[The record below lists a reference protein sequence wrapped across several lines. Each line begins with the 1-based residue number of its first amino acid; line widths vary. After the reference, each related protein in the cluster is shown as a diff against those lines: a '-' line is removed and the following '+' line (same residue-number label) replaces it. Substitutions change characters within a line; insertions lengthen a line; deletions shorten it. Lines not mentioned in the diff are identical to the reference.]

1 MDLRCPHCGQ
11 ASTDAEFCSECG
23 AAMVPRPPVAVPAP
37 PAPDP
42 VQTVAG
48 EACPVCGELRPGP
61 LARFCD
67 TCRYDFVTHQP
78 FGAAPAPAAGLA
90 APPTAQPAS
99 DPAHGASVP
108 PPSIAP
114 PPASPSLASD
124 RGAPHGPAAPP
135 STLPAPAPPAHPRRW
150 ELLAQVDT
158 SLRKLDDP
166 EPSDR
171 SERLFPLDLQDHLI
185 GRRSDSADIHP
196 EVVVPDPGIS
206 RRHARILRQPDGGL
220 ALVDLGS
227 MNGTRLNGAPVAPNV
242 ITPLAEGDQV
252 TVGCW
257 TRLTVRER

>member
-1 MDLRCPHCGQ
+1 MAAAP
-11 ASTDAEFCSECG
+11 AAAPAPAAPSTPTPALAG
-23 AAMVPRPPVAVPAP
+23 AA
-37 PAPDP
+37 
-42 VQTVAG
+42 

-78 FGAAPAPAAGLA
+78 FGAVPPAPLAAPAPAA
-90 APPTAQPAS
+90 PPAPAS
-99 DPAHGASVP
+99 SGSDAVATAAVPA
-108 PPSIAP
+108 
-114 PPASPSLASD
+114 
-124 RGAPHGPAAPP
+124 PAAPP
-135 STLPAPAPPAHPRRW
+135 SVRRW
-150 ELLAQVDT
+150 ELLAQVDA
-158 SLRKLDDP
+158 SLRKPEDP
-166 EPSDR
+166 EPGDR

-206 RRHARILRQPDGGL
+206 RRHARILRQADGGM

-227 MNGTRLNGAPVAPNV
+227 MNGTRLNGAAVAPNV

-257 TRLTVRER
+257 TRLTLRGR

>member
-1 MDLRCPHCGQ
+1 MAPR
-11 ASTDAEFCSECG
+11 
-23 AAMVPRPPVAVPAP
+23 AAAPATPAQDVAP
-37 PAPDP
+37 PP
-42 VQTVAG
+42 VQTGAG

-78 FGAAPAPAAGLA
+78 FGAAPAPA
-90 APPTAQPAS
+90 PA
-99 DPAHGASVP
+99 VP
-108 PPSIAP
+108 PPDAP
-114 PPASPSLASD
+114 AAAAPA
-124 RGAPHGPAAPP
+124 APTPPAAPP
-135 STLPAPAPPAHPRRW
+135 AADPSAAAASITPGAPPATEPPVAAASSTPAARRW
-150 ELLAQVDT
+150 ELLAQVDI
-158 SLRKLDDP
+158 SLRKPEDP

-171 SERLFPLDLQDHLI
+171 SERLFPLDMGDHLI

-196 EVVVPDPGIS
+196 EVVIPDPGIS

-227 MNGTRLNGAPVAPNV
+227 MNGTRLNGAAVAPNV

-257 TRLTVRER
+257 TRLTVRGR

>member
-1 MDLRCPHCGQ
+1 MDQRCPHCGQ
-11 ASTDAEFCSECG
+11 ASTDAEYCSECG
-23 AAMVPRPPVAVPAP
+23 AAMAPHTAAPALPLQNAAP
-37 PAPDP
+37 PPI
-42 VQTVAG
+42 QTGAG

-78 FGAAPAPAAGLA
+78 FGAAPAP
-90 APPTAQPAS
+90 S
-99 DPAHGASVP
+99 
-108 PPSIAP
+108 
-114 PPASPSLASD
+114 
-124 RGAPHGPAAPP
+124 PAAPAAA
-135 STLPAPAPPAHPRRW
+135 APAAAAPSPPATPPNADQPPAAASITPAPRRW
-150 ELLAQVDT
+150 ELLAQVDI
-158 SLRKLDDP
+158 SLRKPEDP

-171 SERLFPLDLQDHLI
+171 SERLFPLDMGDHLI

-196 EVVVPDPGIS
+196 EVVIPDPGIS

-227 MNGTRLNGAPVAPNV
+227 MNGTRLNGAAVVPNV

-257 TRLTVRER
+257 TRLIVRGR

>member
-1 MDLRCPHCGQ
+1 MDQRCPHCGQ
-11 ASTDAEFCSECG
+11 ASTDAEYCSECG
-23 AAMVPRPPVAVPAP
+23 AAMAPRAAAPATPTQDAAP
-37 PAPDP
+37 PP
-42 VQTVAG
+42 VQTGAG

-78 FGAAPAPAAGLA
+78 FGAAPVAGPAPAVAAPAAPA
-90 APPTAQPAS
+90 AAAQAAAGSGAAATAP
-99 DPAHGASVP
+99 
-108 PPSIAP
+108 
-114 PPASPSLASD
+114 
-124 RGAPHGPAAPP
+124 PAAPP
-135 STLPAPAPPAHPRRW
+135 AADSPAAASSITAAPRRW
-150 ELLAQVDT
+150 ELLAQVDV
-158 SLRKLDDP
+158 SFRKPEDP

-171 SERLFPLDLQDHLI
+171 SERLFPLDMGDHLI

-196 EVVVPDPGIS
+196 EVVIPDPGIS

-227 MNGTRLNGAPVAPNV
+227 MNGTRLNGAAVAPNV

-257 TRLTVRER
+257 TRLTLRGR

>member
-1 MDLRCPHCGQ
+1 MDLRCPQCGQ
-11 ASTDAEFCSECG
+11 ASTDAEYCSECG
-23 AAMVPRPPVAVPAP
+23 AAMAPRPAAPSPPPDQAPA
-37 PAPDP
+37 P
-42 VQTVAG
+42 VQTGAG

-78 FGAAPAPAAGLA
+78 FGATPPAATVPAPSAAPPAAPASAGAMVPATAAPPSLA
-90 APPTAQPAS
+90 APPTA
-99 DPAHGASVP
+99 D
-108 PPSIAP
+108 
-114 PPASPSLASD
+114 
-124 RGAPHGPAAPP
+124 
-135 STLPAPAPPAHPRRW
+135 PAPASATPAPRHW

-158 SLRKLDDP
+158 TLRKPEDP

-196 EVVVPDPGIS
+196 EVVIPDPGIS

-227 MNGTRLNGAPVAPNV
+227 MNGTRLNGAAVAPNV
-242 ITPLAEGDQV
+242 ITPMAEGDQV

-257 TRLTVRER
+257 TRLTVRGR

>member
-1 MDLRCPHCGQ
+1 MDQRCPHCGQ
-11 ASTDAEFCSECG
+11 ASTDAEYCSECG
-23 AAMVPRPPVAVPAP
+23 AAMAPRAAPAP
-37 PAPDP
+37 PPQDAAPPP
-42 VQTVAG
+42 VQTGAG

-78 FGAAPAPAAGLA
+78 FGAAPPTAAAPAPAAVSPA
-90 APPTAQPAS
+90 APAAAGS
-99 DPAHGASVP
+99 
-108 PPSIAP
+108 
-114 PPASPSLASD
+114 
-124 RGAPHGPAAPP
+124 PAAPP
-135 STLPAPAPPAHPRRW
+135 LPPAAPPNADQPPAVPSVTPAPRRW
-150 ELLAQVDT
+150 ELLAQVDV
-158 SLRKLDDP
+158 SLRKPEDP

-171 SERLFPLDLQDHLI
+171 SERLFALDMPDHLI

-196 EVVVPDPGIS
+196 EVVIPDPGIS

-227 MNGTRLNGAPVAPNV
+227 MNGTRLNGATVAPNV

-257 TRLTVRER
+257 TRLTLRGR